1 MNIRSIVL
9 SAATLFLVTGCSNQ
23 IRVKSDYDKD
33 VNLRLYK
40 TFSWLPVKDIE
51 AKNNPLLYNELT
63 DKRIKK
69 ALEMQLTSKNMSYL
83 KENADLK
90 VHYHIIVDNKSM
102 IQPAAYGYNYG
113 PYWMRTQGNVYQYQE
128 GTLIIDLMD
137 SKNNNLVWRGWGI
150 STLNDSDIEL
160 TEDKINE
167 AVYKIMKQFPPTKK

>member
-1 MNIRSIVL
+1 MITRNFLL
-9 SAATLFLVTGCSNQ
+9 SVIILFLAMGCSNQ
-23 IRVKSDYDKD
+23 LHVKSDYDKD

-69 ALEMQLTSKNMSYL
+69 ALEMQLTTKNIIYQTE
-83 KENADLK
+83 KADLK

-102 IQPAAYGYNYG
+102 IQPMAYGYNYS
-113 PYWMRTQGNVYQYQE
+113 PYWMRTQGNVYQYRE

-137 SKNNNLVWRGWGI
+137 AKNNNLVWRGWGV
-150 STLNDSDIEL
+150 STLNDNDIAL

-167 AVYKIMKQFPPTKK
+167 AVYKIMKQFPPTGH